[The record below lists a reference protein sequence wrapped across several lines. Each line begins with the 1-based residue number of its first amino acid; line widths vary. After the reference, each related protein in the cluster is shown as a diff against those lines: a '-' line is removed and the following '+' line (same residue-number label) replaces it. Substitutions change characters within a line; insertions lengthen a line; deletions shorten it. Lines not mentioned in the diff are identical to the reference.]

1 MAPSSGVQDQDLY
14 TRAKRAEEEGD
25 LDHARVLYQAAL
37 THRPNDPSLL
47 QDFAALLWMTYDF
60 TAAGR
65 LHERLASLPM
75 EDPTPLLWAARAEFS
90 IGHFDRAA
98 RLLDVALASHPDNAD
113 LLGMLASVHER
124 AHHGQEAREMALRA
138 LAIDPTHAEATRL
151 IAHLDVDAGDLHAAR
166 TRLVNQL
173 QQHPGDEDWRLR
185 YELAAI
191 FDRMGEPQAV
201 MRELNKAKASLY
213 PQALP
218 ALDQSR
224 RIRERQW
231 ALTCR
236 ITDEDWKRWQTG
248 LPEDAS
254 HHPVA
259 LMGGFPRSGATLVEH
274 ILTKHPRCLGTDESG
289 ILFSQFTR
297 PLVHQAASMD
307 DAFETL
313 NNLSP
318 TLLVSDRERY
328 IRCTEALL
336 GESLEGRV
344 LLDREPFHT
353 ADLPLPLRLFPESRV
368 LMPLRDPRDAVISY
382 FLTLVPMAPD
392 SAASVDLGETCR
404 FYADTM
410 RHWLHLEAILPH
422 PTLRVRYEDLIVQ
435 PEQTIREVTSFL
447 GLPWSP
453 DLIAGESFHAD
464 SIGRWKLY
472 EPWLARHMHH
482 LDPFIEAFGYAGGVC

>member
-1 MAPSSGVQDQDLY
+1 MAPTSGVQDQELY
-14 TRAKRAEEEGD
+14 SRAKRAAEEGD
-25 LDHARVLYQAAL
+25 SDHARVLYQAAL
-37 THRPNDPSLL
+37 SASPNDPALL
-47 QDFAALLWMTYDF
+47 SDFATLLWMTYDF

-75 EDPTPLLWAARAEFS
+75 EDPTPLLRAARAEFS

-98 RLLDVALASHPDNAD
+98 RLLDVALARHPDNAD

-124 AHHGQEAREMALRA
+124 AHHGQEARELALRA
-138 LAIDPTHAEATRL
+138 LAADPTHAEATRL
-151 IAHLDVDAGDLHAAR
+151 IAHLDIDAGDLHAAR
-166 TRLVNQL
+166 KRLVKQL
-173 QQHPGDEDWRLR
+173 QQHPGEEDWRLR
-185 YELAAI
+185 YELADI
-191 FDRMGEPQAV
+191 FDRMGEPEVV
-201 MRELNKAKASLY
+201 MRELTKAKASLS

-218 ALDQSR
+218 ALEESY

-231 ALTCR
+231 SLTCR
-236 ITDEDWKRWQTG
+236 ITADDWQGWQTG
-248 LPEDAS
+248 FPANA
-254 HHPVA
+254 HRHPIA

-297 PLVHQAASMD
+297 PMVHQAATMD
-307 DAFETL
+307 DAFLNL
-313 NNLSP
+313 NNL
-318 TLLVSDRERY
+318 TTALLIADRERY
-328 IRCTEALL
+328 VRCTEALL
-336 GESLEGRV
+336 GESLRGRV

-392 SAASVDLGETCR
+392 SAASIDLGETCR

-410 RHWLHLEAILPH
+410 RHWLHLEPILPH
-422 PTLRVRYEDLIVQ
+422 PTLRVRYEDLIAR
-435 PEQTIREVTSFL
+435 PAETGRKLTAFL

-453 DLIAGESFHAD
+453 ELIAGESFNTD

-472 EPWLARHMHH
+472 EPWLAHHMHH
-482 LDPFIEAFGYAGGVC
+482 LDPFIEAFGYER